1 MKRILTFVPNYFPGY
16 MSGGIAR
23 TILNTADWLGD
34 EFEFLVATR
43 DRDLG
48 SDEPYPDVKLGA
60 WNRLGKS
67 SVRYLA
73 PEELS
78 LKRLAG
84 FVNATPFDVLHLN
97 SFFDPVFTIRLL
109 LLLRLKRIQAR
120 AVLLSPRG
128 EFVAGPLALKY
139 AKKKLYM
146 VLSSALGFYGSVR
159 WHASAAH
166 EAEGIAA
173 AMQVPRPSIRLAIDL
188 PVRQAPE
195 TRLPWSPGERLR
207 VIFLSRITRE
217 KNLDGALRIL
227 QGVRAPV
234 SFDIVGPQ
242 EDPAYWRECEA
253 LIAAVPPNVA
263 VSYRGAITPEQVFG
277 TLSNY
282 DLFLFPSR
290 GENYAHVIAES
301 ISVGTMVLVSQ
312 FTPWR
317 NLEED
322 GVGWDVD
329 LSDTGRF
336 VEVIEHLALQAPSDR
351 MKLRDRARA
360 SAIVRL
366 SDPDALEQNRS
377 LFSSA

>member
-1 MKRILTFVPNYFPGY
+1 
-16 MSGGIAR
+16 
-23 TILNTADWLGD
+23 
-34 EFEFLVATR
+34 
-43 DRDLG
+43 
-48 SDEPYPDVKLGA
+48 
-60 WNRLGKS
+60 
-67 SVRYLA
+67 
-73 PEELS
+73 
-78 LKRLAG
+78 
-84 FVNATPFDVLHLN
+84 
-97 SFFDPVFTIRLL
+97 
-109 LLLRLKRIQAR
+109 
-120 AVLLSPRG
+120 
-128 EFVAGPLALKY
+128 
-139 AKKKLYM
+139 
-146 VLSSALGFYGSVR
+146 
-159 WHASAAH
+159 
-166 EAEGIAA
+166 
-173 AMQVPRPSIRLAIDL
+173 
-188 PVRQAPE
+188 
-195 TRLPWSPGERLR
+195 
-207 VIFLSRITRE
+207 
-217 KNLDGALRIL
+217 
-227 QGVRAPV
+227 VRAPV